1 MENLRLRLQNM
12 ARDLSVPMFILEKDY
27 AISHLLV
34 GISSVKALQDKL
46 VFKGGTALK
55 KYYYGDYRFSEDLD
69 FTLVDGIP
77 DEFDELF
84 QQAADK
90 CLESMRVIS
99 PVEVILD
106 ELPSKNTHP
115 GGQLAKRF
123 RVRYPWQPNP
133 MCSIKVE
140 VTIDEII
147 VLKPERVDLIHEY
160 GDILAAPLNCYSI
173 TEITLE
179 KLRAIL
185 QTRKSIEE
193 HGWTRVR
200 PRDFYDLWRLLS
212 DYADGF
218 DKSVFQD
225 LMNRKCSVRDV
236 SFSDHRDFFDS
247 RVIALASTAW
257 EPRLSN
263 LLSELPPFDQV
274 MGALRVT
281 LNEILG

>member
-1 MENLRLRLQNM
+1 M
-12 ARDLSVPMFILEKDY
+12 
-27 AISHLLV
+27 
-34 GISSVKALQDKL
+34 
-46 VFKGGTALK
+46 
-55 KYYYGDYRFSEDLD
+55 
-69 FTLVDGIP
+69 
-77 DEFDELF
+77 
-84 QQAADK
+84 
-90 CLESMRVIS
+90 
-99 PVEVILD
+99 
-106 ELPSKNTHP
+106 
-115 GGQLAKRF
+115 
-123 RVRYPWQPNP
+123 
-133 MCSIKVE
+133 
-140 VTIDEII
+140 
-147 VLKPERVDLIHEY
+147 
-160 GDILAAPLNCYSI
+160 NCYSI

-179 KLRAIL
+179 KLRALL

-247 RVIALASTAW
+247 RVIALTSTAW

-263 LLSELPPFDQV
+263 LLAELPSFDQV
-274 MGALRVT
+274 LSALRVT